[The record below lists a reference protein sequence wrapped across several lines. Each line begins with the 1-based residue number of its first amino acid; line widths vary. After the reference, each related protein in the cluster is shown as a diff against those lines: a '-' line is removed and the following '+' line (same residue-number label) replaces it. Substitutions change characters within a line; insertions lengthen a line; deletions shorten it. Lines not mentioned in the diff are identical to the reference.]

1 MKARLAALA
10 LLLATAACQAAPEA
24 GADAVDLEAGRAELV
39 AQLTEHAA
47 LTTVDVHLAD
57 QATTGRQVRIEA
69 GTSAPAPERTEIL
82 DELAR
87 AGWHTSAFVPT
98 EVRVSLVA
106 SDGATL
112 DARDIGFA
120 RRGADAAALFDRY
133 GPPAADES
141 WRP

>member
-1 MKARLAALA
+1 MRARLAALA
-10 LLLATAACQAAPEA
+10 LVLATTACQAAPEA
-24 GADAVDLEAGRAELV
+24 KEAAVDLEAGRAELV
-39 AQLTEHAA
+39 AHLSEHGA
-47 LTTVDVHLAD
+47 LTTVDVRLVD
-57 QATTGRQVRIEA
+57 EATAGRQVRIEA
-69 GTSAPAPERTEIL
+69 GTSAAPAERTEVL
-82 DELAR
+82 EELAR

-112 DARDIGFA
+112 DARDLGFA